1 MKTTEIKGMSTEEIL
16 AKCAEL
22 RTRNAKLKFKH
33 HLRPLEDTSVLKKNR
48 RDVARMLTELSARS
62 ND

>member
-1 MKTTEIKGMSTEEIL
+1 MKTTEIKNMSTDEIL

-22 RTRNAKLKFKH
+22 RARNAKLQFKH
-33 HLRPLEDTSVLKKNR
+33 HLRPLEDTSILKKNR

-62 ND
+62 NG

>member
-1 MKTTEIKGMSTEEIL
+1 MKTAEIKRMPTDEIVS
-16 AKCAEL
+16 KCAEL
-22 RTRNAKLKFKH
+22 RVRNAKLEFRH

-48 RDVARMLTELSARS
+48 KDVARMLTELSVRL